1 MTGFWFFDDLPRV
14 ELERE
19 AIQALAESVEW
30 FKDPVWRLQ
39 GSGLVLEATIEVHN
53 QSFPI
58 RMTYPAMFPAQPPA
72 VRPQED
78 NMRWSGHQYGD
89 GTLCLEWG
97 PDTWRP
103 EITGRHMVE
112 SAYSLLQIEKAAVE
126 GTPRVAPSRHQL
138 SLGQSMRSQRARM
151 FMGDALRAKLLS
163 VGDGGGQVRLSYH
176 FQHKSY
182 AIMIECVE
190 IAGEAWINEEVPPTL
205 QHKPDSLWLEHG
217 ILVRLAVDE
226 AQMKTIST
234 VEALDA
240 LFAAH
245 GKETLSAA
253 QTRVNPKEPVSAIVV
268 DRQGQLHFLLRY
280 SVDSPDLHAPA
291 VLRPTGAAGSRSSPE
306 FSALAG
312 KSVAIVG
319 LGSVGSKMAESLARS
334 GVGRFM
340 LVDHD
345 VFLPE
350 NVVRNGLDL
359 HNSCELKVHAVAQ
372 RLTKILSSVEVDY
385 STVHLVG
392 QESNAAVASA
402 VRRIGQCDVIIDA
415 TANPR
420 VFTLLAHLAVAKEKP
435 LVWMEVF
442 GGNLGGL
449 IARSRPGKD
458 ASPFV
463 VRDIYAAYTREHPF
477 DEKITFDNYN
487 AISDSHVVV
496 ASDAQVSIVAGYAVQ
511 FALDSLLEL
520 EPSRFPYGLY
530 LIGMERRWVFDA
542 PMHTIAIE
550 TPAPSAKADEAGD
563 ADADAK
569 TIEFLAGLLGGS
581 SGEAAATP

>member
-14 ELERE
+14 ALERE
-19 AIQALAESVEW
+19 EIQSLAESVEW

-39 GSGLVLEATIEVHN
+39 GSGLVLEATIEVHG
-53 QSFPI
+53 QAFPI

-78 NMRWSGHQYGD
+78 DVRWSGHQYGD

-103 EITGRHMVE
+103 EITGRQMVE
-112 SAYSLLQIEKAAVE
+112 SAHALLQIEKAAVE
-126 GTPRVAPSRHQL
+126 GKPRVAPSRHQL
-138 SLGQSMRSQRARM
+138 SLGQSTRSQWARM
-151 FMGDALRAKLLS
+151 YVSNALRAKLLS
-163 VGDGGGQVRLSYH
+163 VGDDGGEVRLSYH
-176 FQHKSY
+176 FQHKSHS
-182 AIMIECVE
+182 IVIESIE
-190 IAGEAWINEEVPPTL
+190 TGGETWTNEEVPPTL
-205 QHKPDSLWLEHG
+205 RHKPDSFWLEHA

-226 AQMKTIST
+226 AEMKAIST
-234 VEALDA
+234 VEALDT
-240 LFAAH
+240 LLAAH

-253 QTRVNPKEPVSAIVV
+253 QSRVNVKEPMSAIVV

-280 SVDSPDLHAPA
+280 SADSPDLRSPGI
-291 VLRPTGAAGSRSSPE
+291 LRPTAAAGARSSPE

-372 RLTKILSSVEVDY
+372 RLTKISPSVKVDY

-420 VFTLLAHLAVAKEKP
+420 VFTLLAHLVVAKEKP

-449 IARSRPGKD
+449 IARSRQSKD

-463 VRDIYAAYTREHPF
+463 VRDIYAAYTRDHPF
-477 DEKITFDNYN
+477 DEKVEFENYD
-487 AISDSHVVV
+487 AIVDGRVVV
-496 ASDAQVSIVAGYAVQ
+496 ASDAQVSVVAGYAVQ
-511 FALDSLLEL
+511 FALDSLLER
-520 EPSRFPYGLY
+520 EPSRFLHCLY

-550 TPAPSAKADEAGD
+550 TPPPSAKADEVGD
-563 ADADAK
+563 ADANAK
-569 TIEFLAGLLGGS
+569 TIEFLASLLGGP